1 MPNSASL
8 PTDTTSTTPTSSCF
22 STSSSYLLIRNLKY
36 SALYLRNT
44 PTRRDKT
51 MPEKKSKPP
60 PDESITYSSGAHEGP
75 PDLRFLHYND
85 VYHVDS
91 SSSEPVGGAAR
102 FMSLVNH
109 YREGDEFK
117 GQPGLL
123 TFFSGDAFNPSLESS
138 ITKGDH
144 MVPLLNNIGTD
155 AAALGNHDLD
165 FGVRKFRHLS
175 SKCKFPWLIANVLDP
190 ALGDSVPIGNCK
202 KTHMITSSNGIK
214 IGLIGLGEREW
225 LATIN
230 SLPPDLIYRSAS
242 ETARELVPQLRAE
255 GAEIVIAIT
264 HMREPNDN
272 KLAEQTDGI
281 IDIILGGHDHYYN
294 HSIIKGTHVL
304 RSGTDFKQ
312 LSYLEARRRPDDS
325 GRWDIDVTRRDVTS
339 VIPQDEPTVKLVEK
353 LTASLKSTLQKPIGF
368 TAAPLD
374 ARFRTVRLKESNIA
388 NWVCDIMRHYYSG
401 DCSLMASGTVRGD
414 QIYPPGPVLL
424 KDIMNCFPFEDPV
437 VVIKVTGQA
446 IWDALENGLSLYP
459 ALEGRFPQVSNI
471 KFEFDGSK
479 PTGSRIVSA
488 SVGGE
493 PIDFARKYTLV
504 TRGYMARGKDGYD
517 SLLIEAEGGQAEE
530 IVSEENGILISM
542 MLRQYFM
549 SLRVMGQWKYWGKNI
564 GRHWD
569 QVANKVGV
577 DHTQYNPTPGPPP
590 ATPTTRTNLP
600 GWDNWTPEKIRQRRA
615 SAMPIDESDSEDE
628 EEASQESEDAQEI
641 ETIDKEMQI
650 MQRVFTKWA
659 RLAGVECQVA
669 DELKAGDFEVDWT
682 KAIAPRVE
690 GRIVCV
696 GGEHK

>member
-1 MPNSASL
+1 MP
-8 PTDTTSTTPTSSCF
+8 
-22 STSSSYLLIRNLKY
+22 
-36 SALYLRNT
+36 
-44 PTRRDKT
+44 DKKT
-51 MPEKKSKPP
+51 KPP
-60 PDESITYSSGAHEGP
+60 PDESVTYSSGAASAGP
-75 PDLRFLHYND
+75 PDLRILHYND

-91 SSSEPVGGAAR
+91 SSAEPVGGAAR

-109 YREGDEFK
+109 YREDPK
-117 GQPGLL
+117 YQGQSDLL

-144 MVPLLNNIGTD
+144 MVPILNDVGTD

-165 FGVRKFRHLS
+165 FGVRKFKHLS

-202 KTHMITSSNGIK
+202 KTHMLTSSNGVK

-230 SLPPDLIYRSAS
+230 SLPPNLIYKSAS
-242 ETARELVPQLRAE
+242 ETAKELVPQLRAQ

-281 IDIILGGHDHYYN
+281 IDVILGGHDHYYN
-294 HSIIKGTHVL
+294 HSFIKGTHVL

-312 LSYLEARRRPDDS
+312 LSYLEARRRADTS
-325 GRWDIDVTRRDVTS
+325 GRWDIDITRRDVTS
-339 VIPQDEPTVKLVEK
+339 AIPPHEPTVKLVEK
-353 LTASLKSTLQKPIGF
+353 LTASLKSTLQKPIGY

-374 ARFRTVRLKESNIA
+374 ARFRTVRLKECNIA

-414 QIYPPGPVLL
+414 QIYPPGPILL

-437 VVIKVTGQA
+437 VVIRVTGRA
-446 IWDALENGLSLYP
+446 IWDALENGLSQYP

-471 KFEFDGSK
+471 TFEFDASK

-488 SVGGE
+488 TIGGG
-493 PIDFARKYTLV
+493 PIDMERKYVLV

-517 SLLIEAEGGQAEE
+517 SLLIEEEGGSAEE

-549 SLRVMGQWKYWGKNI
+549 SLKVMGRWKNMGNNLS
-564 GRHWD
+564 RHWGE
-569 QVANKVGV
+569 VASKVGA
-577 DHTQYNPTPGPPP
+577 DHKLHDPTPT
-590 ATPTTRTNLP
+590 ATPVTPTGP
-600 GWDNWTPEKIRQRRA
+600 SSSASGGGWDSWTPRAIRDRKA
-615 SAMPIDESDSEDE
+615 SAMRSTEESDTEDDGE
-628 EEASQESEDAQEI
+628 GGGGDEGAIEA
-641 ETIDKEMQI
+641 IDREMRV
-650 MQRVFTKWA
+650 MRRVFTKWA
-659 RLAGVECQVA
+659 RIAGVECKVG
-669 DELKAGDFEVDWT
+669 DELKDGELEVDWT
-682 KAIAPRVE
+682 RAIAPRVE